1 MNYQQTL
8 TYFRF
13 FLWSF
18 SHFKVPM
25 IGYVR
30 PRLVLLTEKN
40 IVIKIR
46 LTRRNKNHLQSMYFG
61 ALSVGADL
69 AAGLHAFY
77 HAKSAKMN
85 ASIAFKSFHANFLKR
100 PESDVYFVCN
110 MGDKV
115 KDMVFES
122 QQSGE
127 RINKLIE
134 VNAYTDYPE
143 QIENIARFS
152 MELSIKVKNHD

>member
-1 MNYQQTL
+1 MKYPQTL

-25 IGYVR
+25 IGFVR

-77 HAKSAKMN
+77 HTKSGKMN

-100 PESDVYFVCN
+100 PESDVYFVCD
-110 MGDKV
+110 MGDNV
-115 KDMVFES
+115 KAMVLES

-127 RINKLIE
+127 RINQCIE
-134 VNAYTDYPE
+134 VIAYTDYPE
-143 QIENIARFS
+143 QKECVAQFS
-152 MELSIKVKNHD
+152 LELSIKVKNHD